1 MDKEPRFS
9 SKVTLQLVIL
19 KINML
24 GCINVSVSS
33 SKGDMESVKD
43 SDYCALRVWFLPAHT
58 HTHTQSL
65 NAAIS

>member
-9 SKVTLQLVIL
+9 SKVNLQLVIL

-43 SDYCALRVWFLPAHT
+43 SDYCALRVLPSHR
-58 HTHTQSL
+58 HTQSL
-65 NAAIS
+65 DAAIS